1 MPVRATKR
9 GADRTPLSGDF
20 DVIVCGASF
29 AGLAVAREL
38 RSTGARVLVLDRYE
52 IGERQTS
59 ACAAPTAWLH
69 NLGLGSAVRQT
80 FDTLVVHTPGTSAR
94 WPIGWDFSTFDYAEL
109 CRGLWDQRGAGTEF
123 ETAKIDGRRWNVA
136 GSAAEG
142 VPTGEIVV
150 HTDRGDV
157 SAPLIVD
164 GLGWRRLLGVQDNV
178 QPPDALL
185 SRGLE
190 VHPGGRSDD
199 LELWIHKGYVRA
211 GYGWS
216 FPAGEEV
223 RIGVGSFDPRDHVK
237 EPTVRLTADLGTE
250 PLGYQGNWI
259 PHALRPA
266 AEDGVFFVGD
276 SAGHCLPLTAE
287 GIRTALYFGIACGR
301 ELAAVLA
308 GHRTR
313 GHALERYAHFSAE
326 HAWKFAWLKRWQDHI
341 WQVRPRPRDAMVRSM
356 RSHRLSTWAFE
367 RYLHVARPEFA
378 LPAPPP
384 ALRVRTSVQI
394 AA

>member
-1 MPVRATKR
+1 MPLRATKR
-9 GADRTPLSGDF
+9 GADRTPLRGDF

-29 AGLAVAREL
+29 AGLTVAREL
-38 RSTGARVLVLDRYE
+38 RASGARVLVLDRYE

-59 ACAAPTAWLH
+59 ACATPTAWLE
-69 NLGLGSAVRQT
+69 NLGLESSIRQT
-80 FDTLVVHTPGTSAR
+80 FDTLVVHTPGTTAR
-94 WPIGWDFSTFDYAEL
+94 WPIGWDFSTFDYPEL
-109 CRGLWDQRGAGTEF
+109 CRALWEQRGDATEF
-123 ETAKIDGRRWNVA
+123 ETAKIDGR
-136 GSAAEG
+136 
-142 VPTGEIVV
+142 TGTTI

-164 GLGWRRLLGVQDNV
+164 GLGWRRVLDVQDNV
-178 QPPDALL
+178 QPPEALL

-216 FPAGEEV
+216 FPAGDEV
-223 RIGVGSFDPRDHVK
+223 RIGVGSFDPRDRVK
-237 EPTVRLTADLGTE
+237 DPTVRLTADLGTE

-266 AEDGVFFVGD
+266 AADGVFFVGD

-287 GIRTALYFGIACGR
+287 GIRTAFYFGIACGR
-301 ELAAVLA
+301 ELAAVIA
-308 GHRTR
+308 GQRTR
-313 GHALERYAHFSAE
+313 DHALERYAHFSAT

-384 ALRVRTSVQI
+384 ALRVRDSVQI